1 MLTAIINNTLIPYTT
16 KSTKSTNHRASF
28 SYAEKGRLDIVEH
41 FTFLAYPGFPP
52 MSLPFPFMYLWGR
65 SAEAVLLHLILL
77 DAVPQDSVHAHYLS
91 QPTLIPL
98 VCSNNLLIF
107 KYH

>member
-1 MLTAIINNTLIPYTT
+1 MMLTVIINNTHILSTT
-16 KSTKSTNHRASF
+16 KSNNHKASF
-28 SYAEKGRLDIVEH
+28 SYAEEGHFDIVEH

-52 MSLPFPFMYLWGR
+52 MSLPFPFMYLWGGGGWG
-65 SAEAVLLHLILL
+65 VLLRLTLL
-77 DAVPQDSVHAHYLS
+77 DAVPQDSVHTHYLS

-98 VCSNNLLIF
+98 VCSNSLLIF